1 MPPMAMGAI
10 TKNAGALVVAQGVRP
25 RRNCVPP
32 APTQDAEVAR
42 LTRELASR
50 GARSN
55 LNTTPT
61 SLATNLQRARPTLNR
76 EAAGAGLAHEFAVT
90 RGTDNLPSTGEAPH
104 VQCHTEG
111 IF

>member
-1 MPPMAMGAI
+1 MTGVQTCALPIYISDYDRLSLGQGAPGVLGAVGIAGMEDHPMALAR
-10 TKNAGALVVAQGVRP
+10 KQF
-25 RRNCVPP
+25 
-32 APTQDAEVAR
+32 AP
-42 LTRELASR
+42 
-50 GARSN
+50 
-55 LNTTPT
+55 TPT
-61 SLATNLQRARPTLNR
+61 SLATNLQRTRQTLNR